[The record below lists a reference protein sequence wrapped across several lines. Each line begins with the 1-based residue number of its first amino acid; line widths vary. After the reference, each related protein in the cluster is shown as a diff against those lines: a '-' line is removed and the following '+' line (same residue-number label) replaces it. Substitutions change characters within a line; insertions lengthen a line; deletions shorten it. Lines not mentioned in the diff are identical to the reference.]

1 MINTQYRW
9 REKMNKICTA
19 LITALLALSLTA
31 CQEMNNQDVGTVTG
45 AVAGGLLGSTVGQ
58 GGGQMVAIAAGTL
71 VGAYMGGA
79 IGRSMDQQDQANM
92 AHALESNNVGQP
104 AYWRNS
110 KTGTSY
116 KVTPIKNVQKSGNK
130 YCREYR
136 TTADVA
142 GKQQQVYG
150 TACRQPDGSWKAVN

>member
-1 MINTQYRW
+1 
-9 REKMNKICTA
+9 MNKICTV
-19 LITALLALSLTA
+19 LVSGLLALSLTA
-31 CQEMNNQDVGTVTG
+31 CQEMTNQDVGTVTG
-45 AVAGGLLGSTVGQ
+45 AVAGGLLGSTVGK

-79 IGRSMDQQDQANM
+79 IGKSMDQQDQARM
-92 AHALESNNVGQP
+92 AKALESNNVGQP

-110 KTGTSY
+110 NTGTSY
-116 KVTPIKNVQKSGNK
+116 RVTPVKNVTKAGNK

-136 TTADVA
+136 TVADIG

-150 TACRQPDGSWKAVN
+150 TACRQPDGSWKMVN